1 MKRIY
6 TTLILIQ
13 NMADEADLRP
23 AGADVRAQ
31 EPLQQ
36 PYLAYADPKPNV
48 SLTKY
53 LMMPVW
59 NFDEGE
65 KLPYVKVLFHGR
77 FPRPE
82 GHLQTLKI
90 CAKIT
95 PSAAGLCGLPKSKPR
110 ES

>member
-1 MKRIY
+1 MLY
-6 TTLILIQ
+6 TLENQLR
-13 NMADEADLRP
+13 AEADL
-23 AGADVRAQ
+23 
-31 EPLQQ
+31 
-36 PYLAYADPKPNV
+36 AYVDPKPNV

-59 NFDEGE
+59 DLDEGE
-65 KLPYVKVLFHGR
+65 KLPYVKVLFRGR

>member
-1 MKRIY
+1 MLTFHAHSSYRTSK
-6 TTLILIQ
+6 
-13 NMADEADLRP
+13 AP
-23 AGADVRAQ
+23 ACEGPRRRRAAAARAAH
-31 EPLQQ
+31 
-36 PYLAYADPKPNV
+36 LAYADPIP
-48 SLTKY
+48 SISRTKY
-53 LMMPVW
+53 LLMPVW
-59 NFDEGE
+59 NLDEGE
-65 KLPYVKVLFHGR
+65 KLPYVKVLFRGR